1 MELNIMLVA
10 RGFFVAGWEKI
21 AVTLKRKS
29 LEKLVKI
36 LIAIKL
42 NNYHINKIEL
52 PQPLDRL
59 LFSIR

>member
-10 RGFFVAGWEKI
+10 RGFFVAGWGKI

-42 NNYHINKIEL
+42 NYFPNNKI
-52 PQPLDRL
+52 
-59 LFSIR
+59 